1 MAGVEQRGEESEM
14 RCRQWGW
21 MGETDAP
28 GSAIHWKCTLLDYQ
42 QPSTMQPYFVRAV
55 GLLSSDGK
63 GSKDD
68 ISLPTF

>member
-1 MAGVEQRGEESEM
+1 
-14 RCRQWGW
+14 

-28 GSAIHWKCTLLDYQ
+28 GSVIHWKCTLLDYQ
-42 QPSTMQPYFVRAV
+42 QPPTMQPYFVHAM

-63 GSKDD
+63 DYNDD